1 MKRPVETAQMTL
13 VTIIA
18 ELALQDRLLSD
29 LKALC
34 ATGYTFASV
43 DGRGRHGRKT
53 RSIADAGNVRIETLV
68 TPGVAR
74 TILEHVVREFSKSS
88 LVAYAHDVDA
98 VPRSRFVS

>member
-1 MKRPVETAQMTL
+1 MKGPVETAQITL

-18 ELALQDRLLSD
+18 EFALQDRLLAD
-29 LKALC
+29 LKALG

-43 DGRGRHGRKT
+43 DGRGRHGRRT

-68 TPGVAR
+68 TPVLAR
-74 TILEHVVREFSKSS
+74 AIFEHVVREFSKSS